1 MVRDHD
7 GEGHRFDDHHRGGGR
22 QPAEKG
28 CEGDQVGAVAKRQRQ
43 HRHVAVDLAG
53 TERGEAGEGE
63 RHHEDVDE
71 DEVEREQ
78 PGDAAHVLDGAVLDD
93 RHVELAGQQERGEA
107 RQDDEG
113 EERPEAGRLAE
124 EDEIGAPLG
133 GFGQDVV
140 DAAEHPERHEHPD
153 RQEGD
158 QLDDRFE
165 GDREHQPVLML
176 GRVRV
181 ARAEGDRES
190 GQHDRHDESKVAEDR
205 HRAGDGG
212 GVRGGEEDA
221 ERSRY
226 RLQLQG
232 DVGNGADHGDEAH
245 ERRDALALA
254 VAGGDEIGDRGDVL
268 RLGDAHDPGDEGLA
282 EADHQDRADI
292 DGDEVEAGAA
302 GEPDRAEERPR
313 GAVDRQGQRI
323 DGRSRRPLHETA
335 AGLVAPMGDREQ
347 AAQIN
352 EGRQNDPPAGDHEGS
367 SECAPAGSLA
377 ARQGRRHRPATTE
390 IVRPEPSA
398 GEEPRSV

>member
-1 MVRDHD
+1 
-7 GEGHRFDDHHRGGGR
+7 
-22 QPAEKG
+22 
-28 CEGDQVGAVAKRQRQ
+28 
-43 HRHVAVDLAG
+43 
-53 TERGEAGEGE
+53 
-63 RHHEDVDE
+63 
-71 DEVEREQ
+71 
-78 PGDAAHVLDGAVLDD
+78 
-93 RHVELAGQQERGEA
+93 
-107 RQDDEG
+107 
-113 EERPEAGRLAE
+113 
-124 EDEIGAPLG
+124 
-133 GFGQDVV
+133 
-140 DAAEHPERHEHPD
+140 
-153 RQEGD
+153 
-158 QLDDRFE
+158 
-165 GDREHQPVLML
+165 ML

-190 GQHDRHDESKVAEDR
+190 GQHDRHHESKVAEDR

-226 RLQLQG
+226 GLQLQG

-245 ERRDALALA
+245 ERRDALALS
-254 VAGGDEIGDRGDVL
+254 VAGSDEIGDRGDVL

-302 GEPDRAEERPR
+302 GKADRAEERPR

-367 SECAPAGSLA
+367 
-377 ARQGRRHRPATTE
+377 
-390 IVRPEPSA
+390 
-398 GEEPRSV
+398 